1 MASKISPFKSL
12 NTQSNDS
19 SIRQLCLW
27 DLLAEATRVPLDAQL
42 WMLFEDLDEAI
53 VNLSID
59 QQIFVAG
66 EGLAGVGEI
75 VGLRAELHLQ
85 EINYLLHPEQE
96 PVMALD
102 VFDRYVRQ
110 SMVVDLEQFCAAP
123 ELPEVERG
131 YTRSVVEPMS
141 EEQVRAEVIAAIHDE
156 KPESPFALAHD
167 EDIGGWSARIGDCLV
182 RCGGSMGFWSI
193 VQATGLKPVEIW
205 LGLLLG
211 AGTLMERSG
220 NGDDEGFYRRDGIL
234 VLGIDS
240 FACAT
245 SEAIDLGDGGTI
257 LKV

>member
-1 MASKISPFKSL
+1 VSSGHI
-12 NTQSNDS
+12 
-19 SIRQLCLW
+19 SIRQLSLW

-66 EGLAGVGEI
+66 EGLARVGEI

-131 YTRSVVEPMS
+131 YVRSVVEPIS
-141 EEQVRAEVIAAIHDE
+141 EEEMRAEVVAAIHDE
-156 KPESPFALAHD
+156 ELESPFALAHD
-167 EDIGGWSARIGDCLV
+167 EDIGGWSAKIADCLV
-182 RCGGSMGFWSI
+182 SYGGSMGFWLI
-193 VQATGLKPVEIW
+193 VEVTGLKPIEVL

-211 AGTLMERSG
+211 NGFLMQRGEIE
-220 NGDDEGFYRRDGIL
+220 DDEGFYRRGGIL
-234 VLGIDS
+234 VFGID
-240 FACAT
+240 
-245 SEAIDLGDGGTI
+245 
-257 LKV
+257 

>member
-1 MASKISPFKSL
+1 MASRNSPVKSS
-12 NTQSNDS
+12 NTQSNAPS
-19 SIRQLCLW
+19 GHVPSILQLSLW
-27 DLLAEATRVPLDAQL
+27 DLLAEATRVPLDTQL

-66 EGLAGVGEI
+66 EGLARVGEI
-75 VGLRAELHLQ
+75 VGLRAEIHLQ

-131 YTRSVVEPMS
+131 YVRVAMEPMS
-141 EEQVRAEVIAAIHDE
+141 EEEVRVEVIAALHDE
-156 KPESPFALAHD
+156 ELESPFALAHD
-167 EDIGGWSARIGDCLV
+167 EDIGGWSARIGNCLV
-182 RCGGSMGFWSI
+182 GCGGLMGFWSI
-193 VQATGLKPVEIW
+193 VEVTGLAPVEVW

-211 AGTLMERSG
+211 TGSLMQRSG
-220 NGDDEGFYRRDGIL
+220 GGDDEGFYRRDGIF
-234 VLGIDS
+234 VVGI
-240 FACAT
+240 
-245 SEAIDLGDGGTI
+245 
-257 LKV
+257 

>member
-1 MASKISPFKSL
+1 V
-12 NTQSNDS
+12 S
-19 SIRQLCLW
+19 SGHVSIHQLCLW

-53 VNLSID
+53 AGLPID

-66 EGLAGVGEI
+66 EGLARVGEI
-75 VGLRAELHLQ
+75 VGLRAEIHLQ

-96 PVMALD
+96 PVMTLD

-110 SMVVDLEQFCAAP
+110 SMVVDLEQFCADP

-131 YTRSVVEPMS
+131 YVRAVVEPMS
-141 EEQVRAEVIAAIHDE
+141 EEEVRAEVIAAIHDE
-156 KPESPFALAHD
+156 ELDSPFALAHD

-182 RCGGSMGFWSI
+182 ECGGSMGFWSI

-211 AGTLMERSG
+211 AGALMERSG
-220 NGDDEGFYRRDGIL
+220 NGDDEGFYGRDGIL
-234 VLGIDS
+234 VLGDRS
-240 FACAT
+240 NP
-245 SEAIDLGDGGTI
+245 
-257 LKV
+257 

>member
-1 MASKISPFKSL
+1 MRMASKNSPVKSS
-12 NTQSNDS
+12 NTQSNAPS
-19 SIRQLCLW
+19 GHVPSILQLSLW

-66 EGLAGVGEI
+66 EGLARVGEI

-131 YTRSVVEPMS
+131 YVKAVVEPMS
-141 EEQVRAEVIAAIHDE
+141 EEEVRAEVIAAIHDE
-156 KPESPFALAHD
+156 EPESPFALAHD

-182 RCGGSMGFWSI
+182 ACGGSMGFWS
-193 VQATGLKPVEIW
+193 VVEVTGLAPVEVL

-211 AGTLMERSG
+211 GLSIGFSAETDTGENFYGMAVITL
-220 NGDDEGFYRRDGIL
+220 
-234 VLGIDS
+234 
-240 FACAT
+240 C
-245 SEAIDLGDGGTI
+245 
-257 LKV
+257 

>member
-1 MASKISPFKSL
+1 VSSGHV
-12 NTQSNDS
+12 
-19 SIRQLCLW
+19 SIRQLSLW

-66 EGLAGVGEI
+66 EGLARVGEI

-102 VFDRYVRQ
+102 VFDQYVRQ

-123 ELPEVERG
+123 ELPEVE
-131 YTRSVVEPMS
+131 
-141 EEQVRAEVIAAIHDE
+141 
-156 KPESPFALAHD
+156 
-167 EDIGGWSARIGDCLV
+167 
-182 RCGGSMGFWSI
+182 CGGSMGFWSI
-193 VQATGLKPVEIW
+193 VQATGLRPVEIW

-211 AGTLMERSG
+211 AGVLMERSG
-220 NGDDEGFYRRDGIL
+220 GGDGEGFYRRDGIL
-234 VLGIDS
+234 VSGIDRP
-240 FACAT
+240 
-245 SEAIDLGDGGTI
+245 
-257 LKV
+257 

>member
-1 MASKISPFKSL
+1 
-12 NTQSNDS
+12 
-19 SIRQLCLW
+19 
-27 DLLAEATRVPLDAQL
+27 VPLDAQL

-53 VNLSID
+53 ADLSID

-66 EGLAGVGEI
+66 EGLARVGEI
-75 VGLRAELHLQ
+75 VGLRAEIHLQ

-110 SMVVDLEQFCAAP
+110 SMVVDLEQFCAAT
-123 ELPEVERG
+123 ELPPVERG
-131 YTRSVVEPMS
+131 YVRSAVVEPMT
-141 EEQVRAEVIAAIHDE
+141 EEEVRAEVIAAIHDE
-156 KPESPFALAHD
+156 EPESPFALAHD
-167 EDIGGWSARIGDCLV
+167 EDIVGWSVRIGDCLV
-182 RCGGSMGFWSI
+182 EFGGSMGFWSI
-193 VQATGLKPVEIW
+193 VEVTRLKPVEIW

-211 AGTLMERSG
+211 AGALMERSG
-220 NGDDEGFYRRDGIL
+220 GGDDEGFYRRDGIL

-240 FACAT
+240 FACAK

>member
-1 MASKISPFKSL
+1 MGSKNSSVKSL
-12 NTQSNDS
+12 NTRSNAPS
-19 SIRQLCLW
+19 GHVPSILQLSLW

-53 VNLSID
+53 ADLSID

-66 EGLAGVGEI
+66 EGLARVGEI
-75 VGLRAELHLQ
+75 VGLRAEIHLQ
-85 EINYLLHPEQE
+85 EINYLLHPEQEQEQE

-131 YTRSVVEPMS
+131 YVRAVVEPMS
-141 EEQVRAEVIAAIHDE
+141 EEEVRAEVIAAIHDE
-156 KPESPFALAHD
+156 ELDSPFALAHD

-182 RCGGSMGFWSI
+182 ECGGLMGFWSI
-193 VQATGLKPVEIW
+193 VEVTGLKPVEIW

-211 AGTLMERSG
+211 AGALMERSEG
-220 NGDDEGFYRRDGIL
+220 GDDEGFCRRDGIL
-234 VLGIDS
+234 VLGIDRS
-240 FACAT
+240 LCV
-245 SEAIDLGDGGTI
+245 GG
-257 LKV
+257 LLVG